1 MEHQVNLNNTCRQP
15 SRSDLF
21 DHEIPSAVCR
31 ARSSFPIAA
40 RSSVWI
46 LCLIFAPAAIAGAA
60 EAGGI
65 HGTVSLSPSCPG
77 AQVEGGNC
85 RAPYSDAQLRLMA
98 LDGSQVAAGSS
109 SASGRFQLMAP
120 AGRYRLQVT
129 VPAKP
134 VRCPVTE
141 VVVTETRSTLVDID
155 CDSGMR

>member
-1 MEHQVNLNNTCRQP
+1 
-15 SRSDLF
+15 
-21 DHEIPSAVCR
+21 
-31 ARSSFPIAA
+31 
-40 RSSVWI
+40 
-46 LCLIFAPAAIAGAA
+46 LIFAPAAIAGAA

-77 AQVEGGNC
+77 AQVEGGKC
-85 RAPYSDAQLRLMA
+85 RAPYGDAQLRLMG

-120 AGRYRLQVT
+120 AGRYRLQVIL
-129 VPAKP
+129 PAKP